1 MFESCLRNLVKKEI
15 PMSIM
20 AAGISFLSVSFL
32 YLPSNPK
39 PPYLE
44 NCSNWRF
51 GVVILTDAWDTGYP
65 IPLG

>member
-20 AAGISFLSVSFL
+20 AAGISFLYVPYL

-51 GVVILTDAWDTGYP
+51 GVVIFADARDIGYP